1 MPIQKRKKH
10 NCAVLLKY
18 MHMLDDGYSFSYIST
33 TFGINSNRLKV
44 LRAKYLL
51 EGVAA
56 LQRKKNIKADFALKK
71 KIVLDI
77 ENNHLTLHAAS
88 LKYGASPQRISAWLK
103 ISRTNGI
110 DALSICKKRG
120 RPPGMG
126 RPRKNSKP
134 LTELERLQKENQEL
148 KTEIALLKKVRA
160 LVEERNARLREIG
173 RGPSKN

>member
-10 NCAVLLKY
+10 NSAVLLKY

-33 TFGINSNRLKV
+33 TFGINSTRLKV

-51 EGVAA
+51 EGVTA

-88 LKYGASPQRISAWLK
+88 L
-103 ISRTNGI
+103 
-110 DALSICKKRG
+110 
-120 RPPGMG
+120 
-126 RPRKNSKP
+126 NS
-134 LTELERLQKENQEL
+134 
-148 KTEIALLKKVRA
+148 
-160 LVEERNARLREIG
+160 LV
-173 RGPSKN
+173 

>member
-1 MPIQKRKKH
+1 
-10 NCAVLLKY
+10 
-18 MHMLDDGYSFSYIST
+18 MLDDGYSFSYIST

-51 EGVAA
+51 EGVTA

>member
-10 NCAVLLKY
+10 NSAVLLKY

-33 TFGINSNRLKV
+33 TFGINSTRLKV

-51 EGVAA
+51 EGVTA

-88 LKYGASPQRISAWLK
+88 LKYDASTTRIEDWLK
-103 ISRTNGI
+103 IYRQEGLE
-110 DALSICKKRG
+110 AL
-120 RPPGMG
+120 
-126 RPRKNSKP
+126 
-134 LTELERLQKENQEL
+134 
-148 KTEIALLKKVRA
+148 VRA
-160 LVEERNARLREIG
+160 KKLGEETSQHAT
-173 RGPSKN
+173 S